1 MFTRFDIARKAY
13 HIIVSTNKIIE
24 DFAHL
29 GLIPDCNC
37 AFNAIQDEAIE
48 TLELMFPEIDYGYF
62 ESFFYEVSEIGS
74 EDEFVDMLKELSE
87 QKDNVNNEKM
97 KEPNKAKTVDCNETC
112 NCHKKEK
119 SNRDMNKSHPRTY
132 TVVNLPTQEEIE
144 RAIRALFGTDFI

>member
-13 HIIVSTNKIIE
+13 HIITNTNKIIE

-29 GLIPDCNC
+29 GLIPDYNC
-37 AFNAIQDEAIE
+37 AFSAIQDEAMA

-62 ESFFYEVSEIGS
+62 ESFFYEVGEIGS
-74 EDEFVDMLKELSE
+74 EDEFIDMLKELSE

-97 KEPNKAKTVDCNETC
+97 KEPNKAKTVNCDGAC
-112 NCHKKEK
+112 NCYNKEK
-119 SNRDMNKSHPRTY
+119 SNKNKGHSRTY
-132 TVVNLPTQEEIE
+132 AVVNVPTQEEID

>member
-1 MFTRFDIARKAY
+1 MFTRFDIARKVY
-13 HIIVSTNKIIE
+13 HIITGTNKIID

-37 AFNAIQDEAIE
+37 AFSAIQDEAMA

-74 EDEFVDMLKELSE
+74 EDEFIDMLKELSE

-132 TVVNLPTQEEIE
+132 TVVNLPTQEEID